1 MMTEQFIV
9 DFAMRSIQT
18 TLLVSAPML
27 GFGLITGLVI
37 SIFQAVTSIQELTLT
52 FIPKIL
58 AVFLA
63 LWSASAQQVQTS
75 LGQLPGPVDVFK
87 QASTLVDEHVA
98 ERKKELAFYERQEK
112 RNAAKLA
119 KDPDA
124 KVKIRP
130 YTGKPTFFDQILTS
144 LITVFTG
151 FLLASMIAI
160 PIAVSNQG
168 DSAPASP

>member
-1 MMTEQFIV
+1 MTEQFIV

-63 LWSASAQQVQTS
+63 LFLFFPWIMRIMLSFTEQV
-75 LGQLPGPVDVFK
+75 LANFPG
-87 QASTLVDEHVA
+87 
-98 ERKKELAFYERQEK
+98 Y
-112 RNAAKLA
+112 
-119 KDPDA
+119 
-124 KVKIRP
+124 I
-130 YTGKPTFFDQILTS
+130 G
-144 LITVFTG
+144 
-151 FLLASMIAI
+151 
-160 PIAVSNQG
+160 
-168 DSAPASP
+168 